1 MLAVF
6 VDFDGTIT
14 DVDTF
19 DALVRAVAGDDVWN
33 AIDGPLLEVFVD
45 FDGTITDV
53 DTFDVLVR
61 AVAGDAVWNAIDAS
75 LLAGEI
81 TLREA
86 LARQAAAVRLSRADT
101 LAFMVANAKV
111 DPAFGP
117 FVAAVRAHGGAIR
130 VVSSGIATIIHDA
143 LERAGA
149 EVDVLAND
157 VDFSP
162 AGWTMSFVDASDN
175 GHNKAAHVIAARWR
189 RSRTVYIGDGIS
201 DFSAALEADERYAK
215 AGRALEA
222 YCAEMHVPCISFT
235 SFKEIRE
242 QLFPHR

>member
-19 DALVRAVAGDDVWN
+19 DALVRAVAGDAAWN
-33 AIDGPLLEVFVD
+33 AIDGQ
-45 FDGTITDV
+45 
-53 DTFDVLVR
+53 
-61 AVAGDAVWNAIDAS
+61 

-86 LARQAAAVRLSRADT
+86 LARQAAAVRLSRPET
-101 LAFMVANAKV
+101 LAFMERHARV

-130 VVSSGIATIIHDA
+130 VVSSGIATVIHDA
-143 LERAGA
+143 LKRSNV
-149 EVDVLAND
+149 EVDVIAND
-157 VDFSP
+157 VDFAP
-162 AGWTMSFVDASDN
+162 AGWTMTFVDPSDN
-175 GHNKAAHVIAARWR
+175 GHDKAAHVRAAQARGAH
-189 RSRTVYIGDGIS
+189 TVYIGDGIS
-201 DFSAALEADERYAK
+201 DFAAAVVADECFAK

-222 YCAEMHVPCISFT
+222 YCRERAIPCISFT
-235 SFKEIRE
+235 SFEEIRAR
-242 QLFPHR
+242 LFPAG